1 MHQSKNITRISR
13 YNGKK
18 EESASDPKLFSPG
31 GGGVGERGRGILEF
45 SGEAYF
51 R

>member
-1 MHQSKNITRISR
+1 MHQSINITRISR

-18 EESASDPKLFSPG
+18 DESASDPKLFSPG
-31 GGGVGERGRGILEF
+31 GGGERGRGILEF

>member
-1 MHQSKNITRISR
+1 MHQSINITRISR

-18 EESASDPKLFSPG
+18 DESASDPKLFSPG
-31 GGGVGERGRGILEF
+31 GGGGERGRGILEF